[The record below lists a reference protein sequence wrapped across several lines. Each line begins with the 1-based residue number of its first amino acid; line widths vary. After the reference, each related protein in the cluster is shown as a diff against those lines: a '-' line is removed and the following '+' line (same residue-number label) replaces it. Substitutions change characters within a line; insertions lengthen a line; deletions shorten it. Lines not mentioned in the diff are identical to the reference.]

1 MECYFDNA
9 ATTIPHRQVAD
20 YLYEAML
27 KNYANP
33 SSLHKK
39 ALEAKKIIDYA
50 TYQMLQVLNLTG
62 RKAIYTSGATE
73 SANLAIKG
81 TLEKYDDLS
90 KNHIITTRIEHPCV
104 SEVFEYYESKGV
116 SVSYVPVDQFGQI
129 DGDSLLSAIR
139 PNTRLISLIWV
150 NNEFGAVQPLSNL
163 ISKIRAVSSGILIH
177 IDAVQG
183 YGKIW
188 DDLSD
193 ADMISI
199 SAHKFHGP
207 KGIGALIIKK
217 NITLFP
223 QMLGGGQQEN
233 FRSGTINAPMIGA
246 MGKACEMISF
256 DVIEHIKRLQTYLF
270 QNLCNKYGE
279 ELFNTKP
286 LMGNYAPHILNIS
299 FPGLKG
305 EVILHMLE
313 EDGIYLSTA
322 SACSSHKQNKN
333 SVLKQIGRTAKDID
347 GTIRISL
354 SEYNT
359 KEEIDY
365 FIEKLS
371 VITEKLSR
379 FKKG

>member
-9 ATTIPHRQVAD
+9 ATTMPHRQVAD

-27 KNYANP
+27 NNYANP

-39 ALEAKKIIDYA
+39 ALEAKKYIDYA
-50 TYQMLQVLNLTG
+50 TPQILQVLNLTG
-62 RKAIYTSGATE
+62 RKVIYTSGATE

-90 KNHIITTRIEHPCV
+90 KNHIITTLIEHPCV
-104 SEVFEYYESKGV
+104 SEVFEYYEGKGI
-116 SVSYVPVDQFGQI
+116 SVSYIPVDQFGQI
-129 DGDSLLSAIR
+129 NEDFLLSAIR

-150 NNEFGAVQPLSNL
+150 NNEFGSVQPLSKL
-163 ISKIRAVSSGILIH
+163 IPKIRDVSPGILIH

-183 YGKIW
+183 YGKIL

-223 QMLGGGQQEN
+223 QILGGGQQEN
-233 FRSGTINAPMIGA
+233 IRSGTINAPMIGA
-246 MGKACEMISF
+246 LGKACEMISF
-256 DVIEHIKRLQTYLF
+256 DAIEHIKQLQTYLF
-270 QNLCNKYGE
+270 QNLRNKYGD
-279 ELFNTKP
+279 ELFNTK
-286 LMGNYAPHILNIS
+286 LESSNYAPHIMNIS
-299 FPGLKG
+299 FSGLKG

-322 SACSSHKQNKN
+322 SACSSHKKNKN
-333 SVLKQIGRTAKDID
+333 SVLKQIGRTAKEID
-347 GTIRISL
+347 GTIRLSL

-359 KEEIDY
+359 KDEIDY
-365 FIEKLS
+365 FLEKLS